1 MTQFYE
7 TSAFKNGKLSAERM
21 ASYQCVLRFPFRLSK
36 VLRLPRKSEARS
48 REVLHLSRKMIFPKL
63 KICSKTQPLSGN
75 HRPGL
80 LTCLG
85 DVSCTALSTRNLSL
99 QVLFKRPSP
108 AVVFETAAKPT
119 RLAHPWQGA
128 ESIAP
133 ATNNDAS
140 TSKSAANPKCF
151 EHLDFQMCF
160 TPQDTRAST
169 FSRAPAPKVLQCW
182 GVFAILTSKFASH
195 HNHVQFLISHPAKWL
210 RTRRC
215 SEPTFRPSGGIKHW
229 GKNTVVCNF
238 STFSRC
244 LIFFLLTLSS
254 LTLLATVAAS
264 VRKSTMCSPVILG
277 HCWLQ
282 LQLLV
287 PSKAESQ
294 TQNRTSGSSRRTY
307 QSGQTECS
315 MLQQLAGN
323 PKASKH
329 PQHLIWMEAAFFPC
343 FFPSRFGS
351 CTSPYCSNDAR
362 CSCACQAFL
371 GVAGC
376 QQHGAWLRPTKN
388 HQPNLNMQFLHAS
401 FKEFQ
406 RSHFRFWKQ

>member
-7 TSAFKNGKLSAERM
+7 TSFKNGKLSAERM

-48 REVLHLSRKMIFPKL
+48 CEVLHLSRKMIFPKL
-63 KICSKTQPLSGN
+63 KIWCSKMQPLSGN

-85 DVSCTALSTRNLSL
+85 DVSCTALSTRNLSW

-108 AVVFETAAKPT
+108 AIVFETAAKPT
-119 RLAHPWQGA
+119 RLAQGA

-169 FSRAPAPKVLQCW
+169 FSRAPVPKVLQCW
-182 GVFAILTSKFASH
+182 GVFLPFWLP
-195 HNHVQFLISHPAKWL
+195 NFL
-210 RTRRC
+210 RTTTTCNFWSLIR
-215 SEPTFRPSGGIKHW
+215 PTGSAPAAVASLLFDPPEVQNI
-229 GKNTVVCNF
+229 GKKTVVCNF
-238 STFSRC
+238 STLSLFDLLSADSLFSDSSRHC
-244 LIFFLLTLSS
+244 CCICPQVGS
-254 LTLLATVAAS
+254 LTSKLP
-264 VRKSTMCSPVILG
+264 STMCSPVILG

-329 PQHLIWMEAAFFPC
+329 PQHLIWMEAAFSMFFSFQIWELHFPI
-343 FFPSRFGS
+343 
-351 CTSPYCSNDAR
+351 
-362 CSCACQAFL
+362 L
-371 GVAGC
+371 
-376 QQHGAWLRPTKN
+376 
-388 HQPNLNMQFLHAS
+388 
-401 FKEFQ
+401 
-406 RSHFRFWKQ
+406 

>member
-63 KICSKTQPLSGN
+63 KIWCSKMQPLSGN

-215 SEPTFRPSGGIKHW
+215 SEPTFRPSGGIRRPRQTQ
-229 GKNTVVCNF
+229 GGA
-238 STFSRC
+238 RQG
-244 LIFFLLTLSS
+244 IILLTRVSDYYHFCSS
-254 LTLLATVAAS
+254 CSSSIILLTRVS
-264 VRKSTMCSPVILG
+264 DYYHFCSS
-277 HCWLQ
+277 C
-282 LQLLV
+282 
-287 PSKAESQ
+287 
-294 TQNRTSGSSRRTY
+294 SSSSN
-307 QSGQTECS
+307 Q
-315 MLQQLAGN
+315 QQLEWMVCSHLAAVFWTEGAG
-323 PKASKH
+323 
-329 PQHLIWMEAAFFPC
+329 AAG
-343 FFPSRFGS
+343 R
-351 CTSPYCSNDAR
+351 
-362 CSCACQAFL
+362 
-371 GVAGC
+371 
-376 QQHGAWLRPTKN
+376 K
-388 HQPNLNMQFLHAS
+388 
-401 FKEFQ
+401 
-406 RSHFRFWKQ
+406 RS